1 VVRNASVGS
10 VSTKVR
16 GGALNLALGTAA
28 QANSGTVA
36 VNSGSIGNAHVYSGA
51 GIVVNDVESPVD
63 FGQNI
68 NIATGGHVS
77 NKNSVII
84 GP

>member
-1 VVRNASVGS
+1 
-10 VSTKVR
+10 VR
-16 GGALNLALGTAA
+16 GGALNLALGSGA

-36 VNSGSIGNAHVYSGA
+36 VNSGSIGNAAVYSGS
-51 GIVVNDVESPVD
+51 GIVVNDVKSPLD

-68 NIATGGHVS
+68 NLATGGQVS

-84 GP
+84 K